1 MKEINQFIIER
12 LKLCS
17 NDDLKNLL
25 TERLKLNK
33 DTKIRALSEKE
44 INDTV
49 EHIFKRFKIFN
60 TFMYYNEWKNSLY
73 DFIKDNNISKNNL
86 SEPFVLG
93 KDCNYIMRVTNLNY
107 KHGRY
112 KYSMECMNEATII
125 LGDED
130 KDYCQIFMSN
140 KCILYTSTPK
150 NNISY
155 SVYLLIN

>member
-1 MKEINQFIIER
+1 M
-12 LKLCS
+12 
-17 NDDLKNLL
+17 KNLNTYL
-25 TERLKLNK
+25 RYNIKLSQSENIVERLKLNK
-33 DTKIRALSEKE
+33 DTKICSLSEKE

-49 EHIFKRFKIFN
+49 EHIFKRFKIFK
-60 TFMYYNEWKNSLY
+60 TFKYYNEWKNSLY
-73 DFIKDNNISKNNL
+73 DFIKDNNISKDKL

-93 KDCNYIMRVTNLNY
+93 KDCNYVTRVSNLNY

-130 KDYCQIFMSN
+130 KDYSQIFISN

-150 NNISY
+150 SDISY